1 MNDTPANKS
10 APPPRHKNL
19 WRVLRWGGTLAGF
32 AYIVYAVGDF
42 TELGAAFAR
51 VSPWTFL
58 VAVVVMTLSLAVG
71 CLRWRLLLVAYGAP
85 KTPPFGRLYYLYLVG
100 FFYNNFL
107 PGAVGGDIVRGVVT
121 KEAFGER
128 GVTSALTVV
137 LVERALGLAGLLC
150 LSAGALAIFPLPEV
164 PNLGVWAALGV
175 SGAAA
180 GVFFVAIGRRLSA
193 WLPGRIGRFAADLPT
208 IKRGL
213 PFLWALVCS
222 VVIHAAVAF
231 VGYLFLHEQSASVEL
246 AQAFVIVPVA
256 AATAFLPFT
265 VGGAGAREAAFVFL
279 CGTALGLGAPSA
291 IAASLLLWGS
301 QLVLGAI
308 GGVAQ
313 NFVPLREAAG
323 ETVEES

>member
-1 MNDTPANKS
+1 MTVS
-10 APPPRHKNL
+10 
-19 WRVLRWGGTLAGF
+19 
-32 AYIVYAVGDF
+32 
-42 TELGAAFAR
+42 LG
-51 VSPWTFL
+51 
-58 VAVVVMTLSLAVG
+58 VG

-85 KTPPFGRLYYLYLVG
+85 EKPPFTRLFYLYLVG

-128 GVTSALTVV
+128 GVASALTVV

-150 LSAGALAIFPLPEV
+150 LSATALTLFPLPEV
-164 PNLGVWAALGV
+164 PELGLWAALGV
-175 SGAAA
+175 AGAAG
-180 GVFFVAIGRRLSA
+180 GVLFVAIGRRLA
-193 WLPGRIGRFAADLPT
+193 PWLPGHLGRLAADLPQ
-208 IKRGL
+208 IQRAL

-222 VVIHAAVAF
+222 VVIHAAVAW
-231 VGYLFLHEQSASVEL
+231 VGFLFLHEQSSSVEL
-246 AQAFVIVPVA
+246 QQALVIVPVA

-279 CGTALGLGAPSA
+279 CGSALGLDAPSA

-301 QLVLGAI
+301 QLVLGAV

-313 NFVPLREAAG
+313 NFVPLREVSQKP
-323 ETVEES
+323 VEDA